1 MTLTIKTPKSKN
13 EIINILKE
21 NTHEDIPLLKAVYD
35 DNVFKKYFR
44 GVISED
50 SFKLQRCTRGQI
62 SLFPL
67 VYGNIKESRDGTE
80 INIKIKRY
88 KAVNIFF
95 GFWFSGLFVL
105 SLLITIVA
113 TRYCFIPFAMMLF
126 GFLLNI
132 IPYKIESKKAIEKL
146 KSIFSAYKNDR

>member
-1 MTLTIKTPKSKN
+1 MTLTIKTPKSKS

-35 DNVFKKYFR
+35 DNVFKKFFR

-62 SLFPL
+62 SFFPL
-67 VYGNIKESRDGTE
+67 VYGNIKESSDGTE

-95 GFWFSGLFVL
+95 GFWFSWLFVL
-105 SLLITIVA
+105 SVLITIVA
-113 TRYCFIPFAMMLF
+113 TKYCFIPFAMLLF

-132 IPYKIESKKAIEKL
+132 IPYKTESKKLSEKL
-146 KSIFSAYKNDR
+146 QNLFS